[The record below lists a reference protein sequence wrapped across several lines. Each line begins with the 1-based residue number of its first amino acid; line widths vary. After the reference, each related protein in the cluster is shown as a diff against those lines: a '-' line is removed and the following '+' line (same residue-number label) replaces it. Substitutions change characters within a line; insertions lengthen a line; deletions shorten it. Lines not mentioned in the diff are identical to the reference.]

1 MKRWEPLMEHIG
13 TGEWHVHTNYTDG
26 HNTVMEMCEQAQK
39 NRLTLIAITE
49 HVRKET
55 LYEWSSLKKEVEEA
69 RKAFPNIR
77 ILLGCEAKVLGT
89 DGELDIQESLKNE
102 CDLLVG
108 VFHGFPTNDK
118 TSLLQAARNMLK
130 DPLLDVFGHPM
141 TLLKRSEPPLT
152 EPEILS
158 LMEDCRK
165 NNILVEISGRYPSSP
180 ELTAAIEKSGVRTVP
195 GSDAHRITEIRK
207 I

>member
-1 MKRWEPLMEHIG
+1 MKRWEPIRQHIK

-26 HNTVMEMCEQAQK
+26 YNTVMEMCEQAKK
-39 NRLTLIAITE
+39 NGLTLMAIAE

-55 LYEWSSLKKEVEEA
+55 LYEWDSLKKEVEEA
-69 RKAFPNIR
+69 RKRFPKMK
-77 ILLGCEAKVLGT
+77 ILLGCEAKVMGT
-89 DGELDIQESLKNE
+89 DGELDINEPLKNE

-118 TSLLQAARNMLK
+118 HSLLQAARNMLK

-141 TLLKRSEPPLT
+141 TLLNRSTPPLT
-152 EPEILS
+152 EPELLS

-165 NNILVEISGRYPSSP
+165 NNVLVEISSRYPSSP
-180 ELTAAIEKSGVRTVP
+180 ELTEAIKRSGALTVP
-195 GSDAHRITEIRK
+195 GSDAHRTTEIRK

>member
-1 MKRWEPLMEHIG
+1 MKRWEPLKEHMK

-26 HNTVMEMCEQAQK
+26 YSTVMEMCTQAQQNK
-39 NRLTLIAITE
+39 LTLIAITE

-55 LYEWSSLKKEVEEA
+55 LYEWSSLKKEVQDA
-69 RKAFPNIR
+69 RRKFPNLR

-89 DGELDIQESLKNE
+89 DGELDIQESLKND

-118 TSLLQAARNMLK
+118 PSLLQAARNMLK

-141 TLLKRSEPPLT
+141 TLLNRSNPPLT
-152 EPEILS
+152 DGELLS

-165 NNILVEISGRYPSSP
+165 NNVLVEISSRYPSSP
-180 ELTAAIEKSGVRTVP
+180 ELTAAIEKSGALTVP
-195 GSDAHRITEIRK
+195 GSDAHKTTEIRK

>member
-1 MKRWEPLMEHIG
+1 MKRWESLRQHIR
-13 TGEWHVHTNYTDG
+13 TGEWHAHTNYTDG
-26 HNTVMEMCEQAQK
+26 YNTVMEMCSQAK
-39 NRLTLIAITE
+39 ENGLTLIAITE

-55 LYEWSSLKKEVEEA
+55 MYEWDSLKKEVEEA
-69 RKAFPNIR
+69 RKRLPKIR

-89 DGELDIQESLKNE
+89 DGGLDITPELRSE

-108 VFHGFPTNDK
+108 VFHGFPTNEK

-141 TLLKRSEPPLT
+141 TLLNMSDPPLT
-152 EPEILS
+152 EREILS
-158 LMEDCRK
+158 LMEDCKK
-165 NNILVEISGRYPSSP
+165 NGVLVEISSRYPSSP
-180 ELTAAIEKSGVRTVP
+180 ELTTAIEKSGAPTVP
-195 GSDAHRITEIRK
+195 GSDAHRTSEIRK

>member
-1 MKRWEPLMEHIG
+1 MKRWESLRQHIK

-26 HNTVMEMCEQAQK
+26 YNTVMEMCAQAQQNK
-39 NRLTLIAITE
+39 LTLIAITE

-55 LYEWSSLKKEVEEA
+55 MYEWESLKKEVEEA
-69 RKAFPNIR
+69 RKRFPSMR

-89 DGELDIQESLKNE
+89 DGGLDIQESLKNG

-118 TSLLQAARNMLK
+118 PSLLQAARSMLK

-141 TLLKRSEPPLT
+141 TLLNRSNPPLT
-152 EPEILS
+152 EGEILS
-158 LMEDCRK
+158 LMDDCRK
-165 NNILVEISGRYPSSP
+165 NGVLVEISSRYPSSP
-180 ELTAAIEKSGVRTVP
+180 ELTAAIEKSGALTVP
-195 GSDAHRITEIRK
+195 GSDAHRTSEIRK
-207 I
+207 L

>member
-1 MKRWEPLMEHIG
+1 MKRWEPLKDYLE

-26 HNTVMEMCEQAQK
+26 HNTVMKMCKQAHE
-39 NRLTLIAITE
+39 NGLALIAITE

-55 LYEWSSLKKEVEEA
+55 MYEWDSLKKEVDEA
-69 RKAFPNIR
+69 RRAFPELK

-89 DGELDIQESLKNE
+89 NGELDITPKLKES

-108 VFHGFPTNDK
+108 VFHGFPINDK
-118 TSLLQAARNMLK
+118 VSLLEAAHNMIK

-141 TLLKRSEPPLT
+141 TLLNRCEP
-152 EPEILS
+152 EPTAEEILS
-158 LMEDCRK
+158 LLEGCK
-165 NNILVEISGRYPSSP
+165 NNNVLLEISSRYPNSP
-180 ELTAAIEKSGVRTVP
+180 QLTTAIQKSGVQIVN
-195 GSDAHRITEIRK
+195 GSDAHRISEVRK